1 VSLEVLDPVL
11 TLPFVRL
18 RLAEDLGSGSL
29 RAAEVRVD
37 VIDVHDDPIDDERRL
52 EPLPREGAGL
62 RVTSGTLVRVGR
74 MTDQNL
80 RPVQVEDDVG
90 HRSSAIVKALQL
102 AQAEHL
108 GDPVGRPSRVLVREH
123 RNHAL
128 FCHYSPP
135 IAHFATNDALAWRRE
150 RGHHAAVSEPV
161 VEVKALR
168 KTFRVTEREEG
179 LAATLRSFVRR
190 RRRDVNAV
198 AGITFRIEPGEVVGF
213 LGPNGAGK
221 TTTLKMLSGLLHP
234 TAGEAR
240 VLGYT
245 PWRRE
250 NAYLRSMTLLMGNRT
265 QLVWDI
271 PAADSFRVLQ
281 EIYRIPEEQFRR
293 TVGEL
298 TELLELAELVRKP
311 VRNLS
316 LGERMKV
323 EFAAGLIHSPSVAF
337 LDEPTIGLDI
347 SMQARIRRFVAEYNR
362 RTGATILLTSH
373 YMDDVVALCKRV
385 IVIHRGLLLYDGPL
399 ADLAERMAP
408 YKIITATL
416 HDGTASTADL
426 DAYGTVVSREEGRVV
441 LRVDRQVAP
450 ERTARL
456 VNDLGDRLADIS
468 VEDPPIEE
476 VIDRVFTSE
485 QAMVSA

>member
-1 VSLEVLDPVL
+1 MV
-11 TLPFVRL
+11 
-18 RLAEDLGSGSL
+18 
-29 RAAEVRVD
+29 
-37 VIDVHDDPIDDERRL
+37 
-52 EPLPREGAGL
+52 GL
-62 RVTSGTLVRVGR
+62 L
-74 MTDQNL
+74 L
-80 RPVQVEDDVG
+80 
-90 HRSSAIVKALQL
+90 
-102 AQAEHL
+102 
-108 GDPVGRPSRVLVREH
+108 
-123 RNHAL
+123 
-128 FCHYSPP
+128 
-135 IAHFATNDALAWRRE
+135 FATNDALARLGQ
-150 RGHHAAVSEPV
+150 RGHHARMTEAV
-161 VEVKALR
+161 VEVRDLR

-179 LAATLRSFVRR
+179 LAATLRSFVKRHR
-190 RRRDVNAV
+190 KDVNAV

-221 TTTLKMLSGLLHP
+221 TTTLKILSGLLHP

-240 VLGYT
+240 VLEYV

-250 NAYLRSMTLLMGNRT
+250 NAYLKSMTLLMGNRT

-281 EIYRIPEEQFRR
+281 EIYRIPEEPFHR
-293 TVGEL
+293 TVNEL
-298 TELLELAELVRKP
+298 TELLELQELVHKP

-347 SMQARIRRFVAEYNR
+347 SMQVRIRRFVAEYNR

-385 IVIHRGLLLYDGPL
+385 IVIHRGRLLYDGPL

-408 YKIITATL
+408 YKVITATL
-416 HDGTASTADL
+416 HDGAASSADL
-426 DAYGTVVSREEGRVV
+426 DAYGTVVSREEGRVM

-456 VNDLGDRLADIS
+456 VNDLGSRLADIS

-485 QAMVSA
+485 QTTVSA